1 MNGRAW
7 TADELSTLR
16 RLVAAGLTDGQI
28 GAALGRARE
37 TVLRQRKAQGLRPGQ
52 SLAMSVA
59 LARLHARRRAARRS
73 RIFRIATMTA

>member
-28 GAALGRARE
+28 GTALGRARE
-37 TVLRQRKAQGLRPGQ
+37 TVLRKRQALSLQPGQ
-52 SLAMSVA
+52 SLALSVA
-59 LARLHARRRAARRS
+59 LARLHARRLAARRGRS
-73 RIFRIATMTA
+73 V